1 MKYVSL
7 HDYDNVRIL
16 FSNYLKIGY
25 YSVWILGGAI
35 LIVPEQA
42 ISFLYSSQYLSGK
55 IIFILYILDSTLRFA
70 SIHLILTAYG
80 KVKILMY
87 YSIMALFTNIVLNII
102 LYYWIGIEGPAVA
115 TLIVTFIYTVAI
127 LKKTL
132 SILHYSWLNIL
143 DIRDITTFFISLIIT
158 GIIVHFFNELLLNY
172 NVNKYFSMIITMVLF
187 CISNLLIWQTK
198 ILSTIK
204 TINNLRL

>member
-1 MKYVSL
+1 
-7 HDYDNVRIL
+7 
-16 FSNYLKIGY
+16 
-25 YSVWILGGAI
+25 
-35 LIVPEQA
+35 
-42 ISFLYSSQYLSGK
+42 
-55 IIFILYILDSTLRFA
+55 
-70 SIHLILTAYG
+70 
-80 KVKILMY
+80 MY